1 MAFAVRWQTSSKLC
15 RQGKIISNIR
25 TDFRAWAVQSRTI
38 ECAILSVVTF
48 SWSPKPQSEAKLRS
62 TRTPPSICTISHV
75 STKLQIR
82 KRIAQWLPRI
92 PQQHTKQKKKSFYF
106 AMHHFH
112 NKQRVYSLKSVI
124 FRDEIWNTFYT
135 TLPNIAQQRRTSI
148 SSACK
153 CGILLRI
160 ARIQKCRY

>member
-1 MAFAVRWQTSSKLC
+1 MQTGQNNLKHSDRLSRVSRAVENNRVCDIKCSHIFLVAQTTKWSQTALDSHTPIHLYHFTRLYEIADQKAH
-15 RQGKIISNIR
+15 RTVVASNTATAHQTKKEIIL
-25 TDFRAWAVQSRTI
+25 F
-38 ECAILSVVTF
+38 C
-48 SWSPKPQSEAKLRS
+48 P
-62 TRTPPSICTISHV
+62 
-75 STKLQIR
+75 
-82 KRIAQWLPRI
+82 
-92 PQQHTKQKKKSFYF
+92 
-106 AMHHFH
+106 MHHFH